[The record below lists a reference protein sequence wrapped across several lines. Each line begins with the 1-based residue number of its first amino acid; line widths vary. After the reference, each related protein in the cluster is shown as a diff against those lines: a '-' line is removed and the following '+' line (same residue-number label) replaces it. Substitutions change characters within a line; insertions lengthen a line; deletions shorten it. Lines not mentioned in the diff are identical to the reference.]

1 MAIQKKQNFEQKF
14 SEPGIYQIEALG
26 HLPKSFSDKV
36 RGMQIIP
43 KDTGAD
49 MKVFTLTGQVYD
61 QMALAG
67 ILEALFDMHMVLLS
81 AKLIKDQ

>member
-1 MAIQKKQNFEQKF
+1 MAIQKKQNFQQKF

-26 HLPKSFSDKV
+26 HLPKSFSDKI

-43 KDTGAD
+43 KDTGTD
-49 MKVFTLTGQVYD
+49 MKVYILTGQVYD
-61 QMALAG
+61 QTALAS
-67 ILEALFDMHMVLLS
+67 ILETLFDMHMVLLS